1 MHQARRCLTEE
12 HCSCDAY
19 ACLLINH
26 VSILGR
32 NIVWH
37 ISGDDAHRPSGNRDK
52 LRFVENSP
60 EADIEHA
67 FQQRAV
73 SFVRM
78 GVGAYPPSGYQV
90 DPQNIWSGFL
100 AIASTHADAKA
111 GLSGGLRQEKFS
123 GTSATGASL

>member
-32 NIVWH
+32 NMVRH

-67 FQQRAV
+67 FQHRAV

-78 GVGAYPPSGYQV
+78 GVGAYPPSGCQV

-100 AIASTHADAKA
+100 AIAKHP
-111 GLSGGLRQEKFS
+111 RRR
-123 GTSATGASL
+123 

>member
-1 MHQARRCLTEE
+1 MVR
-12 HCSCDAY
+12 
-19 ACLLINH
+19 
-26 VSILGR
+26 
-32 NIVWH
+32 H

-67 FQQRAV
+67 FQHRAV
-73 SFVRM
+73 SFVGM
-78 GVGAYPPSGYQV
+78 GVGRILPP
-90 DPQNIWSGFL
+90 
-100 AIASTHADAKA
+100 AIKWTLRIYGPDFSPLPSTHADAKA